1 MPDFTI
7 LHNPRCGTSRN
18 VLQFLRDAG
27 IEPEI
32 IEYLQTPPDRQKLRE
47 IAAASGQPL
56 RALVRAKEPIH
67 AQLGLDDPA
76 VDDEQLLD
84 AMLAHPVLINRPI
97 VLSGGRARLCR
108 PSETVLEFIQT
119 VRG

>member
-32 IEYLQTPPDRQKLRE
+32 IEYLQTPPDRQRLRE
-47 IAAASGQPL
+47 IAAA
-56 RALVRAKEPIH
+56 E
-67 AQLGLDDPA
+67 
-76 VDDEQLLD
+76 
-84 AMLAHPVLINRPI
+84 
-97 VLSGGRARLCR
+97 GGRIAR
-108 PSETVLEFIQT
+108 Q
-119 VRG
+119 VRVTTAKGL